1 MASWKKSENP
11 KRSALCPLK
20 ALSITL
26 RRREVLRKIVAK
38 GRPIGPDKVWEQRN
52 VHIVSDEME
61 SKRRWRGALAE
72 EEVKVVEE
80 MVVEE
85 MVVKEEE
92 MVVEE
97 EVLTRTRARDLRLDL
112 PL

>member
-1 MASWKKSENP
+1 VEEAGVGT
-11 KRSALCPLK
+11 A
-20 ALSITL
+20 
-26 RRREVLRKIVAK
+26 EV
-38 GRPIGPDKVWEQRN
+38 
-52 VHIVSDEME
+52 EM
-61 SKRRWRGALAE
+61 
-72 EEVKVVEE
+72 VVEE

>member
-1 MASWKKSENP
+1 
-11 KRSALCPLK
+11 
-20 ALSITL
+20 
-26 RRREVLRKIVAK
+26 
-38 GRPIGPDKVWEQRN
+38 
-52 VHIVSDEME
+52 ME
-61 SKRRWRGALAE
+61 GALAE

>member
-1 MASWKKSENP
+1 
-11 KRSALCPLK
+11 
-20 ALSITL
+20 
-26 RRREVLRKIVAK
+26 
-38 GRPIGPDKVWEQRN
+38 
-52 VHIVSDEME
+52 ME
-61 SKRRWRGALAE
+61 GALAE

-97 EVLTRTRARDLRLDL
+97 EVLTRTHARDLRSDL